1 MTKFAEHIQTLKRIH
16 KVETLDALA
25 IKIKRLDGEIRNK
38 YYYGDLNEEQRRS
51 IDAVL
56 DSYSTDLEIIKK
68 YRQEKLKKLNKRGS
82 LF

>member
-16 KVETLDALA
+16 KAETLDALA